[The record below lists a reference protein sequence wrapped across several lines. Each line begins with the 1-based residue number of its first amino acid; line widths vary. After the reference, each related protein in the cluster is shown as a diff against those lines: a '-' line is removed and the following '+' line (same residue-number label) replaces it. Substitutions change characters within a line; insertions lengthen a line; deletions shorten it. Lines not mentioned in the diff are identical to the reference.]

1 MRRGRDFTFSQDK
14 INKSTRIAKQ
24 MDKHR
29 MRTAETQAGRQVTKR
44 ITVTQAVFFPFYV
57 KAEIFITV
65 YSVLLVVL
73 L

>member
-1 MRRGRDFTFSQDK
+1 
-14 INKSTRIAKQ
+14 
-24 MDKHR
+24 

-44 ITVTQAVFFPFYV
+44 ITVTQAVFFSFYV